1 MMKTLVIINEPLCQ
15 MALGR
20 NTTLSYIL
28 SCFELGHEIYI
39 YNLPKDGAV
48 FPKQIQE
55 SIATLHL
62 KKADGLKL
70 AAEFRKN
77 NHEIKNLCAAAKY
90 RELAHLENK
99 KLGDFLEITNSANLF
114 LPLAEVNF
122 ILQRIEPMK
131 APFPPEGLKNVA
143 QTLMTIKKIFPQ
155 HIFNY
160 PFAANFEELQDKET
174 PQEINKILRRTIATP
189 TAEFKIDD
197 ADFSAAINLMK
208 IKYHEIFGA
217 KNDPKIVIKP
227 KNSAQSLGVFALQ
240 FSASGMDL
248 EKLKSQKISLLTEAQ
263 IYKIKKDLSAAELK
277 ELITILCYIQ
287 RVKENKIPAEKLV
300 QELEIQE
307 IRNSAK
313 ELYNAEILAQPFL
326 EGIKD
331 GDIRANILKD
341 EKGNFYCAGYTFRN
355 SARQEIDD
363 DFTTCYTAGKAVS
376 KPITILPAAERKSL
390 LQECQIVLDILNSDL
405 REKYKNIIELGA
417 DFILVGD
424 GNSVMLGEI
433 NHHCPAL
440 IPISE
445 AMSEENYNEGLGF
458 TKKAVKDAL
467 TLQNNKKW

>member
-1 MMKTLVIINEPLCQ
+1 MTKTLVIINEPLAQ
-15 MALGR
+15 MVLGR
-20 NTTLSYIL
+20 NTTLAYIL

-39 YNLPKDGAV
+39 YNLPKNGAT
-48 FPKQIQE
+48 FPTQIRE

-62 KKADGLKL
+62 KKANALKL

-77 NHEIKNLCAAAKY
+77 NHEIKTLRIAKKY
-90 RELAHLENK
+90 QELAHLENK
-99 KLGDFLEITNSANLF
+99 KLGDFLEITNSANFF
-114 LPLAEVNF
+114 LPLAEVDF

-131 APFPPEGLKNVA
+131 APFPPEGTKNVA
-143 QTLMTIKKIFPQ
+143 QTLMAIKKIFPQ

-174 PQEINKILRRTIATP
+174 PQEINKILRRAIATP
-189 TAEFKIDD
+189 TAEFKLDD
-197 ADFSAAINLMK
+197 TDFSGAIDLMSA
-208 IKYHEIFGA
+208 KYHEIFGK
-217 KNDPKIVIKP
+217 KNDSKIVIKP

-248 EKLKSQKISLLTEAQ
+248 EKLKSQKISVLANAQ

-287 RVKENKIPAEKLV
+287 RVKENKIPTDKFV
-300 QELEIQE
+300 QELETQE
-307 IRNSAK
+307 IKRAAK

-341 EKGNFYCAGYTFRN
+341 KKGNFYCAGYTFRS
-355 SARQEIDD
+355 SAREEIDD

-376 KPITILPAAERKSL
+376 KPIDILPETEKKSL
-390 LQECQIVLDILNSDL
+390 LQECQIVLDILNSEL

-445 AMSEENYNEGLGF
+445 AMSEENYEEGLGF
-458 TKKAVKDAL
+458 TKRAVRDAII
-467 TLQNNKKW
+467 LQNK

>member
-1 MMKTLVIINEPLCQ
+1 MTKTLVIINEPLAQ
-15 MALGR
+15 MVLGR
-20 NTTLSYIL
+20 NTTLAYIL

-39 YNLPKDGAV
+39 YNLPKNGAT
-48 FPKQIQE
+48 FPTQIRE

-62 KKADGLKL
+62 KKADALKL

-77 NHEIKNLCAAAKY
+77 NHEIKTLRIAEKY
-90 RELAHLENK
+90 QELAHLENK

-114 LPLAEVNF
+114 LPLAEVDF

-131 APFPPEGLKNVA
+131 APFPPEGTKNVA
-143 QTLMTIKKIFPQ
+143 QTLMAIKKIFPQ

-174 PQEINKILRRTIATP
+174 PQEINKILRRAIATP
-189 TAEFKIDD
+189 TAEFKLED
-197 ADFSAAINLMK
+197 ADFSEAINLMTA
-208 IKYHEIFGA
+208 KYHEIFGK
-217 KNDPKIVIKP
+217 KNDSRIVIKP

-248 EKLKSQKISLLTEAQ
+248 EKLKSQKIAVLANAQ

-287 RVKENKIPAEKLV
+287 RVKENKIPTDKFV
-300 QELEIQE
+300 QELETQE
-307 IRNSAK
+307 IKRAAK

-341 EKGNFYCAGYTFRN
+341 KKGNFYCAGYTFRS
-355 SARQEIDD
+355 SAREEIDD

-376 KPITILPAAERKSL
+376 KPIDILPEAEKKSL
-390 LQECQIVLDILNSDL
+390 LQECQIVLDILNSEL

-445 AMSEENYNEGLGF
+445 AMSEENYEEGLGF
-458 TKKAVKDAL
+458 TKRAL
-467 TLQNNKKW
+467 RDSLSRS